1 MTTLLRRAAVVCLL
15 LVGSG
20 SAWAQIEPI
29 PKTSGFSGFA
39 QLGVMYLDLQSNMVA
54 GNEVYE
60 VGNSTISSLT
70 ASPGS
75 STDTAPIINFDL
87 RYTFASTRTQVFLGN
102 SLEDFL
108 RLDTTTLLGVRQG
121 VSEKSSVSASVAF
134 SSFPAEVWVD
144 PYVVNAPR
152 QDVDR
157 DNTGVRLNWDRILD
171 SGAGIQYT
179 YRKIELDRELSGL
192 TQLGLPAAQAALLNR
207 EGDSHRAEFTYLWNI
222 APGHSLV
229 PAYRYAKFDLDGDAM
244 ANDRHALQ
252 LTYAYRGDI
261 VSVVANI
268 EYAKSDYDAVNPIFL
283 TTRDDDY
290 YGGGVQVFWHEPFG
304 APKGLSLL
312 GSVAAFNSDSNIDF
326 YDEKLFAAGVS
337 VFYKF

>member
-1 MTTLLRRAAVVCLL
+1 MVWLL

-29 PKTSGFSGFA
+29 PKKSGFSGFA

-54 GNEVYE
+54 GNEIYE

-87 RYTFASTRTQVFLGN
+87 RYTFASTRTQLFLGN

-108 RLDTTTLLGVRQG
+108 RLDQTTLLGVRQG
-121 VSEKSSVSASVAF
+121 ISEKSSVSASVVF
-134 SSFPAEVWVD
+134 SSFPAEVWAD
-144 PYVVNAPR
+144 PYVVNVPR

-157 DNTGVRLNWDRILD
+157 TNSGVRLNWDRILD
-171 SGAGIQYT
+171 GGFGIQYT

-207 EGDSHRAEFTYLWNI
+207 EGNQHRAEVTYLWNI

-229 PAYRYAKFDLDGDAM
+229 PAYRYSKFDFDGDAM
-244 ANDRHALQ
+244 ANDRYSLQ

-261 VSVVANI
+261 VSVVANV
-268 EYAKSDYDAVNPIFL
+268 EYAKSNYDAVNPIFL
-283 TTRDDDY
+283 STRDDDY
-290 YGGGVQVFWHEPFG
+290 YGGGLQVFWHQPFV

-312 GSVAAFNSDSNIDF
+312 GSVVAFNSDSNINF
-326 YDEKLFAAGVS
+326 YDEKLFAAGAS